1 MTLTMPN
8 HGFSNGDEVRIA
20 DESIGW
26 KCSLDAFTSTKY
38 YPRST
43 DPISDS
49 WIPISNVSTDTFE
62 VFAGI
67 TTRLDYTVSGADY
80 TPSVGVMTMSIGT
93 HDLTVGQSIKFRD
106 GSLGFSCTADGNSS
120 TKYYPRAKDPTYN
133 TAVPI
138 TGVAELLLQ
147 STLVSQ
153 LSSSIT

>member
-1 MTLTMPN
+1 MDCQGSTQHSITTANYNPIVGIMTVTIPS
-8 HGFSNGDEVRIA
+8 HGFSNGDQVRIA

-43 DPISDS
+43 DPLSDKLGS
-49 WIPISNVSTDTFE
+49 NISNKHDTFE

-93 HDLTVGQSIKFRD
+93 HDL
-106 GSLGFSCTADGNSS
+106 NSR
-120 TKYYPRAKDPTYN
+120 TKY
-133 TAVPI
+133 
-138 TGVAELLLQ
+138 
-147 STLVSQ
+147 
-153 LSSSIT
+153 